1 MHILVFGGT
10 GNCGQAFIPDALH
23 AGHHLTLYARSP
35 SKFPR
40 DVRDHANVSMV
51 QGEFTDVEALKE
63 ALSKGAE
70 VLVSFAGPEL
80 PSKGMFMTEFY
91 ERLYQLV
98 PDYSSIRRCIVLST
112 ASFKV
117 PEDTVTWK
125 WWIVISMISLLGG
138 TCYQEINGL
147 SRATSSLGGNDIQ
160 WTLFRVP
167 NLTGGEAKP
176 VQASYLGDGTDG
188 LFVTRKSVA
197 IWVLQELEEKK
208 WVDKAPCLSN
218 PGWI

>member
-1 MHILVFGGT
+1 
-10 GNCGQAFIPDALH
+10 
-23 AGHHLTLYARSP
+23 
-35 SKFPR
+35 
-40 DVRDHANVSMV
+40 
-51 QGEFTDVEALKE
+51 
-63 ALSKGAE
+63 
-70 VLVSFAGPEL
+70 
-80 PSKGMFMTEFY
+80 MTEFY

-160 WTLFRVP
+160 WTLFRYAYPNNILPSYAYSTRRVP